1 MLITREIINK
11 NIRFHNVHVT
21 LDGKID
27 LRSFTYDDLS
37 KMIDRYKN
45 LLLANGAKPGYSA
58 VIGEQISLSQTAFV
72 FACAELGVNVTI
84 IDQPHGKNPRP
95 NMYVPGS
102 ISTKLKLMLP
112 ITYLLSVGREYTVNN
127 DKTRI
132 LMDVCRRT
140 IIADGFTADFTP
152 NDKILAKPDT
162 IFLRCT
168 SSGTTGTPK
177 VLEHT
182 HEFMSELV
190 KRNSKMFYGKMGV
203 IANLNHGSSP
213 ATFFLP
219 GLVAENIT
227 DLFHIQALIPSK
239 LSSTLTQLREKD
251 IHMNHI
257 MFPYSTMIDEFFS
270 YEGNNS
276 ECILYTL
283 SVIKQEWVEHTKTKK
298 IKDIVSIFGT
308 NETSG
313 TVMINQATDHDFSE
327 NTYKKLDDFYG
338 IHITEKNEL
347 EVGMPIYNKMVPTGD
362 AFAKHGDKFLH
373 LGRSNLYRIN
383 DLELDLNK
391 YTAMLKKE
399 CRGDIIID
407 TNKNSIYI
415 VLWDN
420 NINDR
425 IVKDIDRVMREDSG
439 DLHFISKYDYLAESE
454 FLTGVKV
461 DRQLIREHFRNMVNQ
476 NTLP

>member
-11 NIRFHNVHVT
+11 NIIFHDVLVD
-21 LDGKID
+21 LEGKID
-27 LRSFTYDDLS
+27 LRSYTYDDLS
-37 KMIDRYKN
+37 KIIDRYKN
-45 LLLANGAKPGYSA
+45 LLLANGARPGYSA
-58 VIGEQISLSQTAFV
+58 VIGEQISVSQTAYV
-72 FACAELGVNVTI
+72 FACAELGINVTI
-84 IDQPHGKNPRP
+84 IDQPHGKNRKP
-95 NMYVPGS
+95 NTYVPGS

-112 ITYLLSVGREYTVNN
+112 ITYLLSAGREYTLNN

-132 LMDVCRRT
+132 LMDVCTRT
-140 IIADGFTADFTP
+140 IITDEFPADYSN
-152 NDKILAKPDT
+152 NDKILANADS

-168 SSGTTGTPK
+168 SSGTTDTPK

-182 HEFMSELV
+182 HEFMSTLV
-190 KRNSKMFYGKMGV
+190 KRNSKMFYGKMAV

-219 GLVAENIT
+219 GLVAENVT
-227 DLFHIQALIPSK
+227 DLYHIQSGIPSK

-251 IHMNHI
+251 IHINHV
-257 MFPYSTMIDEFFS
+257 MFPYSAMIDEFLS
-270 YEGNNS
+270 YDGNNE

-283 SVIKQEWVEHTKTKK
+283 SVIKEEWVEHTKTKK
-298 IKDIVSIFGT
+298 IKDIISIFGT

-313 TVMINQATDHDFSE
+313 TVLINQATDHDFSE

-338 IHITEKNEL
+338 IHITEKSEL

-391 YTAMLKKE
+391 YNAILKKE
-399 CRGDIIID
+399 CNGDIIVD
-407 TNKNSIYI
+407 NNKNSIYI
-415 VLWDN
+415 VLWDKTASDEVVK
-420 NINDR
+420 NIDK
-425 IVKDIDRVMREDSG
+425 IMREDSG
-439 DLHFISKYDYLAESE
+439 DLHFISKHDYLTQAD

-461 DRQLIREHFRNMVNQ
+461 DRQLIREHFR
-476 NTLP
+476 TLSV

>member
-11 NIRFHNVHVT
+11 NIRFHDVLVDLN
-21 LDGKID
+21 GEID
-27 LRSFTYDDLS
+27 VKSYTYNHLS
-37 KMIDRYKN
+37 EMIDRYKN
-45 LLLANGAKPGYSA
+45 LLFANGARPGCSA
-58 VIGEQISLSQTAFV
+58 VVGEQISLSQTAFV
-72 FACAELGVNVTI
+72 FACAELGVNITI
-84 IDQPHGKNPRP
+84 IDQPHGKNPKP
-95 NMYVPGS
+95 NTYVPGS

-112 ITYLLSVGREYTVNN
+112 ITYLLSVDRDYTVTN

-132 LMDVCRRT
+132 LMDVCKRT
-140 IIADGFTADFTP
+140 ILADEFPANIEP
-152 NDKILAKPDT
+152 NDKILAKPDS

-168 SSGTTGTPK
+168 SSGTTDTPK

-182 HEFMSELV
+182 HEFMSDLI

-219 GLVAENIT
+219 GLVSENVT
-227 DLFHIQALIPSK
+227 DLYHMQANIPNK
-239 LSSTLTQLREKD
+239 LSSALARLREQDVD
-251 IHMNHI
+251 INHV
-257 MFPYSTMIDEFFS
+257 MFPYSSMIDEFLS
-270 YEGNNS
+270 YDGNNG

-283 SVIKQEWVEHTKTKK
+283 SVIKKEWVEHTKTKK
-298 IKDIVSIFGT
+298 IKDVISIFGT

-347 EVGMPIYNKMVPTGD
+347 EVGMPIYNKRVPTGD
-362 AFAKHGDKFLH
+362 AFVKHGDKFLH

-383 DLELDLNK
+383 DLELDVNK

-399 CRGDIIID
+399 CDGDIIVD

-415 VLWDN
+415 VLWDKTV
-420 NINDR
+420 NDQ
-425 IVKDIDRVMREDSG
+425 IVKDINRVMREDSA
-439 DLHFISKYDYLAESE
+439 DLHFVSKYDYLIQSD

-461 DRQLIREHFRNMVNQ
+461 DRQILREYFR
-476 NTLP
+476 TKII

>member
-11 NIRFHNVHVT
+11 NIRFHDVLVDLN
-21 LDGKID
+21 GEID
-27 LRSFTYDDLS
+27 VKSYTYNHLS
-37 KMIDRYKN
+37 EMIDRYKN
-45 LLLANGAKPGYSA
+45 LLFANGARPGCSA
-58 VIGEQISLSQTAFV
+58 VVGEQISLSQTAFV
-72 FACAELGVNVTI
+72 FACAELGVNITI
-84 IDQPHGKNPRP
+84 IDQPHGKNPKP
-95 NMYVPGS
+95 NTYVPGS

-112 ITYLLSVGREYTVNN
+112 ITYLLSVDRDYTVTN

-132 LMDVCRRT
+132 LMDVCKRT
-140 IIADGFTADFTP
+140 ILADEFPVNIEP
-152 NDKILAKPDT
+152 NDKILAKPDS

-168 SSGTTGTPK
+168 SSGTTDTPK

-182 HEFMSELV
+182 HEFMSDLI

-219 GLVAENIT
+219 GLVSENVT
-227 DLFHIQALIPSK
+227 DLYHMQANIPNK
-239 LSSTLTQLREKD
+239 LSSALARLGEQDVD
-251 IHMNHI
+251 INHV
-257 MFPYSTMIDEFFS
+257 MFPYSSMIDEFLS
-270 YEGNNS
+270 YDGNNS

-283 SVIKQEWVEHTKTKK
+283 SVIKKEWVEHTKTKK
-298 IKDIVSIFGT
+298 IKDVVSIFGT

-347 EVGMPIYNKMVPTGD
+347 EVGMPIYNKRVPTGD
-362 AFAKHGDKFLH
+362 AFVKHGDKFLH

-383 DLELDLNK
+383 DLELDVNK

-399 CRGDIIID
+399 CDGDIIVD

-415 VLWDN
+415 VLWDKTA
-420 NINDR
+420 NDQ
-425 IVKDIDRVMREDSG
+425 IVKDIDRVMREDSA
-439 DLHFISKYDYLAESE
+439 DLHFVSKYDYLTQSE

-461 DRQLIREHFRNMVNQ
+461 DRQILREYFR
-476 NTLP
+476 TKII

>member
-11 NIRFHNVHVT
+11 NIRFHDVLVDLN
-21 LDGKID
+21 GEID
-27 LRSFTYDDLS
+27 VKSYTYNHLS
-37 KMIDRYKN
+37 EMIDRYKN
-45 LLLANGAKPGYSA
+45 LLFANGARPGCSA
-58 VIGEQISLSQTAFV
+58 VVGEQISLSQTAFV
-72 FACAELGVNVTI
+72 FACAELGVNITI
-84 IDQPHGKNPRP
+84 IDQPHGKNPKP
-95 NMYVPGS
+95 NTYVPGS

-112 ITYLLSVGREYTVNN
+112 ITYLLSVDRDYTVTN

-132 LMDVCRRT
+132 LMDVCKRT
-140 IIADGFTADFTP
+140 ILADEFPVNIEP
-152 NDKILAKPDT
+152 NDKILAKPDS

-168 SSGTTGTPK
+168 SSGTTDTPK

-182 HEFMSELV
+182 HEFMSDLI

-219 GLVAENIT
+219 GLVSENVT
-227 DLFHIQALIPSK
+227 DLYHMQANIPNK
-239 LSSTLTQLREKD
+239 LSSALARLGEQDVD
-251 IHMNHI
+251 INHV
-257 MFPYSTMIDEFFS
+257 MFPYSSMIDEFLS
-270 YEGNNS
+270 YDGNNS

-283 SVIKQEWVEHTKTKK
+283 SVIKKEWVEHTKTKK
-298 IKDIVSIFGT
+298 IKDVISIFGT

-347 EVGMPIYNKMVPTGD
+347 EVGMPIYNKRVPTGD
-362 AFAKHGDKFLH
+362 AFVKHGDKFLH

-383 DLELDLNK
+383 DLELDVNK

-399 CRGDIIID
+399 CDGDIIVD

-415 VLWDN
+415 VLWDKTA
-420 NINDR
+420 NDQ
-425 IVKDIDRVMREDSG
+425 IVKDIDRVMREDSA
-439 DLHFISKYDYLAESE
+439 DLHFVSKYDYLTQSE

-461 DRQLIREHFRNMVNQ
+461 DRQILREYFR
-476 NTLP
+476 TKII

>member
-11 NIRFHNVHVT
+11 NIRFHDVLVDLN
-21 LDGKID
+21 GEID
-27 LRSFTYDDLS
+27 VKSYTYNHLS
-37 KMIDRYKN
+37 EMIDRYKN
-45 LLLANGAKPGYSA
+45 LLFANGARPGYSA
-58 VIGEQISLSQTAFV
+58 VVGEQISLSQTAFV
-72 FACAELGVNVTI
+72 FACAELGVNITI
-84 IDQPHGKNPRP
+84 IDQPHGKNPKP
-95 NMYVPGS
+95 NTYVPGS

-112 ITYLLSVGREYTVNN
+112 ITYLLSVDRDYTVTN

-132 LMDVCRRT
+132 LMDVCKKT
-140 IIADGFTADFTP
+140 ILADEFPVNIEP
-152 NDKILAKPDT
+152 NDKILAKPDS

-168 SSGTTGTPK
+168 SSGTTDTPK

-182 HEFMSELV
+182 HEFMSDLI

-219 GLVAENIT
+219 GLVSENVT
-227 DLFHIQALIPSK
+227 DLYHMQANIPNK
-239 LSSTLTQLREKD
+239 LSSALARLREQDVD
-251 IHMNHI
+251 INHV
-257 MFPYSTMIDEFFS
+257 MFPYSSMIDEFLS
-270 YEGNNS
+270 YDGNNS

-283 SVIKQEWVEHTKTKK
+283 SVIKKEWVEHTKTKK
-298 IKDIVSIFGT
+298 IKDVISIFGT

-347 EVGMPIYNKMVPTGD
+347 EVGMPIYNKRVPTGD
-362 AFAKHGDKFLH
+362 AFVKHGDKFLH

-383 DLELDLNK
+383 DLELDVNK

-399 CRGDIIID
+399 CDGDIIVD

-415 VLWDN
+415 VLWDKTAN
-420 NINDR
+420 NQ
-425 IVKDIDRVMREDSG
+425 IVKDIDRVMREDSA
-439 DLHFISKYDYLAESE
+439 DLHFVSKYDYLAQSE

-461 DRQLIREHFRNMVNQ
+461 DRQILREYFR
-476 NTLP
+476 TKII

>member
-11 NIRFHNVHVT
+11 NIRFHDVLVDLN
-21 LDGKID
+21 GEID
-27 LRSFTYDDLS
+27 VKSYTYNHLS
-37 KMIDRYKN
+37 EMIDRYKN
-45 LLLANGAKPGYSA
+45 LLFANGARPGYSA
-58 VIGEQISLSQTAFV
+58 VVGEQISLSQTAFV
-72 FACAELGVNVTI
+72 FACAELGVNITI
-84 IDQPHGKNPRP
+84 IDQPHGKNPKP
-95 NMYVPGS
+95 NTYVPGS

-112 ITYLLSVGREYTVNN
+112 ITYLLSVDRDYTVTN

-132 LMDVCRRT
+132 LMDVCKKT
-140 IIADGFTADFTP
+140 ILADEFPVNIEP
-152 NDKILAKPDT
+152 NDKILAKPDS

-168 SSGTTGTPK
+168 SSGTTDTPK

-182 HEFMSELV
+182 HEFMSDLI

-219 GLVAENIT
+219 GLVSENVT
-227 DLFHIQALIPSK
+227 DLYHMQANIPNK
-239 LSSTLTQLREKD
+239 LSSALARLREQDVD
-251 IHMNHI
+251 INHV
-257 MFPYSTMIDEFFS
+257 MFPYSSMIDEFLS
-270 YEGNNS
+270 YDGNNS

-283 SVIKQEWVEHTKTKK
+283 SVIKKEWVEHTKTKK
-298 IKDIVSIFGT
+298 IKDVISIFGT

-347 EVGMPIYNKMVPTGD
+347 EVGMPIYNKRVPTGD
-362 AFAKHGDKFLH
+362 AFVKHGDKFLH

-383 DLELDLNK
+383 DLELDVNK

-399 CRGDIIID
+399 CDGDIIVD

-415 VLWDN
+415 VLWDKTAN
-420 NINDR
+420 NQ
-425 IVKDIDRVMREDSG
+425 IVKDIDRVMREDSA
-439 DLHFISKYDYLAESE
+439 DLHFVSKYDYLTQSE

-461 DRQLIREHFRNMVNQ
+461 DRQILREYFR
-476 NTLP
+476 TKII